1 MLGVHPAVLS
11 PELLSLFFQ
20 LQSAPLQALRN
31 LTQENPEEGEGNQGV
46 AMLRETDPLACHIPS
61 RHQEQNGEQSGT
73 EPGAESVTNTEE
85 HGDEEKGSRIDAK
98 PTGITGND

>member
-1 MLGVHPAVLS
+1 
-11 PELLSLFFQ
+11 
-20 LQSAPLQALRN
+20 
-31 LTQENPEEGEGNQGV
+31 
-46 AMLRETDPLACHIPS
+46 MLRETDPLACHIPS

-98 PTGITGND
+98 PTGITGNDQVVHQGQQREERNEAEKEEPNRI